1 MQSDD
6 VPRDMDELIERGTQ
20 SVVEPS
26 VLGQAAGLGGLGA
39 VFVGTVSLLTAGA
52 IVGVGALVGVG
63 FMLLAAFAFTG

>member
-20 SVVEPS
+20 SVAAPS

-39 VFVGTVSLLTAGA
+39 LFVGMVSLLTAGA
-52 IVGVGALVGVG
+52 IVAVGVLAG
-63 FMLLAAFAFTG
+63 IAFMLLAAFAFTG